1 MFNLVLLFLKY
12 IFLGLLYL
20 FLLFIV
26 IVMYKDIS
34 ARGEKLDLEGEKS
47 LRPRLIVLEG
57 ATEMGKVFPL
67 LDGLTI
73 GRSPDN
79 DIVLANSFVS
89 HTHARVLEKNGA
101 YFIEDLNSTNGTFL
115 REKRILKPAQLKSGD
130 RIRIGKTLLE
140 FVE

>member
-1 MFNLVLLFLKY
+1 MFNLVLLLLKY

-26 IVMYKDIS
+26 VVMYKDIS
-34 ARGEKLDLEGEKS
+34 TRGEKFKS
-47 LRPRLIVLEG
+47 LHPRLIIIEG
-57 ATEMGKVFPL
+57 TTEIGKVFPL
-67 LDGLTI
+67 GNGLTI

-89 HTHARVLEKNGA
+89 HIHARILEKNGA

-115 REKRILKPAQLKSGD
+115 GGKRILKPAQLKSGN

>member
-1 MFNLVLLFLKY
+1 MFNLVLLLLKY
-12 IFLGLLYL
+12 IFVGLLYL

-26 IVMYKDIS
+26 VVIYKDIS
-34 ARGEKLDLEGEKS
+34 AKS
-47 LRPRLIVLEG
+47 LHPRLIVLEG
-57 ATEMGKVFPL
+57 SAEIGKVFPL
-67 LDGLTI
+67 RDGLTI

-89 HTHARVLEKNGA
+89 HIHARILEKDGA
-101 YFIEDLNSTNGTFL
+101 YLIEDLNSTNGTFL
-115 REKRILKPAQLKSGD
+115 REKRISKPAQLKSGD

>member
-1 MFNLVLLFLKY
+1 MFNLVLLLLKY

-26 IVMYKDIS
+26 VVIYKDIS
-34 ARGEKLDLEGEKS
+34 TKS
-47 LRPRLIVLEG
+47 LRARLIVLEG
-57 ATEMGKVFPL
+57 ATEIGTVFPL
-67 LDGLTI
+67 GNGLTI

-89 HTHARVLEKNGA
+89 HIHARVLEKNGA

-115 REKRILKPAQLKSGD
+115 REKRISKPAQLKSGD